1 MQSLNAFNEGCA
13 VIKFR
18 HYDKLGVHFNAVFT
32 KSSHNVDEV
41 SGVGIFDKF
50 HSLVV
55 VERVDG
61 YVERAQFQTKN
72 TLDFCLADVGHSHV
86 ATADETETIV
96 VVLDIQ
102 GVTKPFGKLVN
113 KAKYAL
119 VFATYDF
126 HLFKLYSKGLT
137 FLFVDLYFFQFAVAI
152 YHYVKL
158 FLVVKIEDVKNI
170 LTRIS
175 SYLHHFVTD
184 VEPQLF
190 CKGGYI
196 QNLWHFSILC
206 S

>member
-18 HYDKLGVHFNAVFT
+18 DDDKLGVHFNAVFT

-55 VERVDG
+55 VESVDR
-61 YVERAQFQTKN
+61 YVKGTQFQTDDA
-72 TLDFCLADVGHSHV
+72 LDFRLADVGHSHV
-86 ATADETETIV
+86 ATTDETETIV
-96 VVLDIQ
+96 VVLDVQ
-102 GVTKPFGKLVN
+102 GVTKPLGELVN
-113 KAKYAL
+113 KAKYTL

-137 FLFVDLYFFQFAVAI
+137 FLFMDLYFLQFAVTI
-152 YHYVKL
+152 YDNVKL

-175 SYLHHFVTD
+175 SYLHHFVSD

-190 CKGGYI
+190 CKGGYV

>member
-41 SGVGIFDKF
+41 SSVGIFDKF

-55 VERVDG
+55 VESVDG
-61 YVERAQFQTKN
+61 YVKRAQFQTN
-72 TLDFCLADVGHSHV
+72 YTLDFRLSDVGHRHV

-96 VVLDIQ
+96 IVFDVQ
-102 GVTKPFGKLVN
+102 GVTKPLGKLVN

-126 HLFKLYSKGLT
+126 HLLKLYSKGLT
-137 FLFVDLYFFQFAVAI
+137 FLFVDFDFFQFAVTI
-152 YHYVKL
+152 YDNIKL

-184 VEPQLF
+184 V
-190 CKGGYI
+190 
-196 QNLWHFSILC
+196 
-206 S
+206 